1 MELRNTVVIV
11 TGASMGLGEATAR
24 LLAGEGARVALVA
37 RSADTLAR
45 LTAELPDSLALTT
58 DLRDAAAIGRMAAAV
73 QDQYGRIDVLINNAG
88 QAMHGPIEQ
97 VDVAQ
102 YCRLLD
108 LNLYAPLLAMQAVIP
123 IMREQ
128 AGGMIL
134 NVSSLLTTLKMY
146 LPGLGAYEATK
157 HALNVI
163 TLTARAELAAD
174 NIRVGLIYPGMMAT
188 EFGAH
193 ALAASSEPRGDAGQG
208 PMRIPGGAPLPDV
221 PEAVA
226 AKILEAIKTE
236 AAEQF

>member
-1 MELRNTVVIV
+1 
-11 TGASMGLGEATAR
+11 MGLGEATAR

-45 LTAELPDSLALTT
+45 LTAELPDSLALPT
-58 DLRDAAAIGRMAAAV
+58 DLRDAAAIIRMVAAV
-73 QDQYGRIDVLINNAG
+73 HAHFGRIDVLINNAG
-88 QAMHGPIEQ
+88 QAMHGPIER
-97 VDVAQ
+97 VDLAQ
-102 YCRLLD
+102 YRRLLD

-193 ALAASSEPRGDAGQG
+193 ALAASSEPRGGAGQG
-208 PMRIPGGAPLPDV
+208 PMRIPAGAPLPDV

-226 AKILEAIKTE
+226 AKILEVIKTA